1 MANHKSAAKRAR
13 QTPKR
18 RERNRGVKNRART
31 AVKEFL
37 GAVESGDVE
46 TARARFRTAEREL
59 RKAASAGTMNRRTVD
74 RRVSRLALRLSR
86 AGS

>member
-18 RERNRGVKNRART
+18 SERNRTVKSRART

-37 GAVESGDVE
+37 GAIESGDAE
-46 TARARFRTAEREL
+46 AAKTRFRTAEREL
-59 RKAASAGTMNRRTVD
+59 RKAVSAGTLDRRTVD
-74 RRVSRLALRLSR
+74 RRVSRLARRLAAAS
-86 AGS
+86 A

>member
-18 RERNRGVKNRART
+18 RDRNRTVMSRT
-31 AVKEFL
+31 RKAVKEFL
-37 GAVESGDVE
+37 GAVEGGDVE
-46 TARARFRTAEREL
+46 TATTRFRKAEREL
-59 RKAASAGTMNRRTVD
+59 RKAVSAGAMDRHTVD
-74 RRVSRLALRLSR
+74 RRVSRLARRLAR